1 MNTETL
7 WVIQL
12 GKLKDFTQEVVRAHV
27 EHIRRL
33 DDAGKL
39 VLAGPFEGEPAGGLI
54 VIRAGSVGEA
64 LSIAEMDPF
73 VAQGFESCTVR
84 AMTPACRTNNYLL
97 D

>member
-12 GKLKDFTQEVVRAHV
+12 GKLKDFTPEVIRAHV
-27 EHIRRL
+27 EHIRCL

-39 VLAGPFEGEPAGGLI
+39 VLAGPFSGEPAGGLI
-54 VIRAGSVGEA
+54 ILRAGSEAEA
-64 LSIAEMDPF
+64 LAIAGMDPF

-84 AMTPACRTNNYLL
+84 ALTPARRTNNYLL